1 MSISSEYLE
10 WMVDQLGGL
19 GPVTVRRMFG
29 GAGIYHHS
37 VMFGLVDDDVA
48 YFKVADANRLDYVER
63 GMKAFAPTPGALST
77 TWFEVPG
84 DVLESPPELAE
95 WARRAFEAASS
106 SRERSPRK
114 RKPSAT
120 AGKKT
125 PAAKKRASASRPASR

>member
-29 GAGIYHHS
+29 GAGLYHAG

-48 YFKVADANRLDYVER
+48 YFKVGDANRLDYVER
-63 GMKAFAPTPGALST
+63 RMRAFSPTPGAMSS

-84 DVLESPPELAE
+84 DVLESPSELVE
-95 WARRAFEAASS
+95 WARQAVDAAAAASKK
-106 SRERSPRK
+106 PARK
-114 RKPSAT
+114 REPAARPQKPSRST
-120 AGKKT
+120 AARG
-125 PAAKKRASASRPASR
+125 PRRAR